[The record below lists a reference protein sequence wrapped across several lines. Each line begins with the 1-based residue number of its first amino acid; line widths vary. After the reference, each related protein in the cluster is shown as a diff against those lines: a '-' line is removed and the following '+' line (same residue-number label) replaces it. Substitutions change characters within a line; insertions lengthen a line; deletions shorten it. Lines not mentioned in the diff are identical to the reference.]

1 MKENNLGLQGFSPPP
16 VRAYLLPTERDYLDL
31 LAKLA
36 KEDIKLVGTNTGWV
50 FGRYTCVVIHKTF
63 AQCCNKDVFA
73 NIFPKV
79 PIEQY
84 SSLSGGSDTGGTVFV
99 PDYVADWIA
108 TNKKK
113 EKSLKNIIS
122 RFGYYDSAIEHN
134 ISLEHNSA
142 IVWSLENPYLFARAY
157 EEGYR
162 AAVNKLYVVSI
173 NSKIL
178 VKTGKLKEPSKLY
191 MWRPRAY
198 RLTEAEIK
206 EIDPRFWKSAIP
218 AENFFGRDW

>member
-36 KEDIKLVGTNTGWV
+36 KEDIKLVGTNIGWV

-84 SSLSGGSDTGGTVFV
+84 SSLSPEKILV
-99 PDYVADWIA
+99 PDYVADWIIA
-108 TNKKK
+108 SKKK
-113 EKSLKNIIS
+113 GKSLKSIFS
-122 RFGYYDSAIEHN
+122 HFGYYGSAIKHN
-134 ISLEHNSA
+134 IGLEHNSA

-162 AAVNKLYVVSI
+162 VAVDSLYIVSI

-178 VKTGKLKEPSKLY
+178 LKTGEFKEPSKLY
-191 MWRPRAY
+191 MWKPRAY

-218 AENFFGRDW
+218 VENFFGRDW